1 VAAYTA
7 EKKLLATSFVEAQKT
22 NQAAS
27 SAGSIF
33 EAANGLLISIRPSHW
48 INNGF
53 LFAPL
58 IFSGHFYD
66 AKDALTVFVGFLTF
80 SLAASAVYLFNDL
93 RYRERDA
100 LSTVTNKRP
109 IAAGRVWLRTAG
121 GAGAALSLLS
131 LAIGYRLGLTFFG
144 LLLLYI
150 ANNTVYTLFLKEK
163 VIADVISIAAGFV
176 LRILAGAALI
186 EVEASQWLIIC
197 TFSLA
202 LLLGFGKRRAELFHS
217 PGVKAVSTIYTEA
230 KLDHMIS
237 VSAAISLLSYMLY
250 VVSPES
256 IARFKGNAMI
266 YTVPFVVYGI
276 FRFVAKTQEGKAK
289 DPVHLIYSDRVSV
302 LNLFCWF
309 LTVMIVVAIAY
320 HH

>member
-1 VAAYTA
+1 M
-7 EKKLLATSFVEAQKT
+7 ATFSMKGQKT
-22 NQAAS
+22 AAGVITGTGFDVVS
-27 SAGSIF
+27 
-33 EAANGLLISIRPSHW
+33 GLLVSMRPTHW
-48 INNGF
+48 IKNGF

-58 IFSGHFYD
+58 IFSGHFYEV
-66 AKDALTVFVGFLTF
+66 KDALMVLGGFLSF
-80 SLAASAVYLFNDL
+80 SLAASSVYLFNDIND
-93 RYRERDA
+93 RERDA
-100 LSTVTNKRP
+100 LSGVTNKRP
-109 IAAGRVWLRTAG
+109 IAAGRVPVFA
-121 GAGAALSLLS
+121 AGAMAAALLVISQ
-131 LAIGYRLGLTFFG
+131 ALGFQLGFSFFAF
-144 LLLLYI
+144 LILYI
-150 ANNTVYTLFLKEK
+150 VNNIAYTLFLKEK

-186 EVEASQWLIIC
+186 QVEASQWLIVC

-217 PGVKAVSTIYTEA
+217 PGVKAVSTIYTEP

-256 IARFKGNAMI
+256 AARFKGNGMI

-276 FRFVAKTQEGKAK
+276 FRFVAKTQEGKVR
-289 DPVHLIYSDRVSV
+289 DPVHLIYSDRISV

-309 LTVMIVVAIAY
+309 LTVMVVVAIAY